1 MKGFLLYLWLGGA
14 ILYSINTLV
23 LTQLVEP
30 ESQVAEARAPAPQ
43 GPDPEA
49 GRTVSSWG
57 SYLNPQKRSKPKPA
71 PVPSPP
77 DVNLLTEAVP
87 TTNGSTPARTDDT
100 GKSATNAE
108 SGTQVD
114 LPERDH
120 LARVTVLR
128 SAAMRSYGS
137 VSSPLVRYYS
147 PGTQLQLIER
157 EGDWAKVRDPNSNE
171 VGWIYE
177 PYYLAGV
184 TAAGPVQAAL
194 EPKPEPSVEVKPPKK
209 RTKNAR
215 QNRLAK
221 PTPQVADVVFP
232 EPEARARRWSKRSAR
247 RGQGLFM
254 LGPPGF

>member
-23 LTQLVEP
+23 LTLLVEP
-30 ESQVAEARAPAPQ
+30 ESQGAEARAPAPQ

-57 SYLNPQKRSKPKPA
+57 SYLNPQKRRKPA
-71 PVPSPP
+71 PAPVASQP
-77 DVNLLTEAVP
+77 DVNLLTEVVP
-87 TTNGSTPARTDDT
+87 TTNGSAPARTVDT
-100 GKSATNAE
+100 EAANAE

-114 LPERDH
+114 SPERDH
-120 LARVTVLR
+120 LARVKVLR
-128 SAAMRSYGS
+128 S
-137 VSSPLVRYYS
+137 V
-147 PGTQLQLIER
+147 
-157 EGDWAKVRDPNSNE
+157 AKVTVAE
-171 VGWIYE
+171 
-177 PYYLAGV
+177 
-184 TAAGPVQAAL
+184 PVQAAL
-194 EPKPEPSVEVKPPKK
+194 EPKPEPSVETKPHKE
-209 RTKNAR
+209 RTKNAK

-221 PTPQVADVVFP
+221 PTGQVADVVFP